1 MQCHGRHAV
10 PAGVRRTA
18 ALPCCSPQE
27 RLEREYD
34 LDLITTAPT
43 VVFKVRPGACTTR
56 RLAGCCPPLAGR
68 LPSRGV
74 VDGLASELFALRCA
88 SRRRLTRQARS
99 TSWTAPPSCRPATGW
114 KAFRSPTSGALQRPP
129 PMNQACLVGMPA
141 RQPAS
146 CGRRDRETI
155 CVPCP
160 VRHGMRHPV
169 SSSGAPLCR
178 AHCHLQA
185 GDHHPQGLC
194 GQHHGAGT
202 AGEVLVFGQL

>member
-10 PAGVRRTA
+10 PAGVRTA

-56 RLAGCCPPLAGR
+56 RLAGCCAPLAGR

-74 VDGLASELFALRCA
+74 VEGLASELFALRCS

-129 PMNQACLVGMPA
+129 PMNQACLPGSLQVAAGVTGKQSVCHARSDMACGTRCRHQAPHSAVHTATCRLEIITPKDYVGSIMELA
-141 RQPAS
+141 QQ
-146 CGRRDRETI
+146 
-155 CVPCP
+155 
-160 VRHGMRHPV
+160 VRCWC
-169 SSSGAPLCR
+169 SANCS
-178 AHCHLQA
+178 
-185 GDHHPQGLC
+185 QG
-194 GQHHGAGT
+194 
-202 AGEVLVFGQL
+202 